1 MRTSFVGQYVK
12 QAIEE
17 MLNICDIDIHII
29 TRQRMEYVEGRG

>member
-29 TRQRMEYVEGRG
+29 LHDNVWNM